1 MNKPFTRASVPAA
14 DSTALEL
21 HIRIAEDFCV
31 EYSGTRAQLEE
42 EGIIP
47 AETRWPEGRSRS
59 EWRLD
64 GLRFALGRR
73 LRPGTK
79 GMKLSDSDFWC
90 LRFQPAQSPHWS
102 EIERKRRAKE
112 HSEWVYRQSEEG
124 SRRRREQRNAVQCAA
139 SDTAFQ
145 AFLSKIP
152 ALAAPPRRS
161 RRPKV
166 SVEADGR

>member
-1 MNKPFTRASVPAA
+1 MNKPVTRSSVAAVEPAE
-14 DSTALEL
+14 SEL

-47 AETRWPEGRSRS
+47 AETMWPEGRARS
-59 EWRLD
+59 EWRRD
-64 GLRFALGRR
+64 GLKFALNRR

-79 GMKLSDSDFWC
+79 GMKLADSDFWC
-90 LRFQPAQSPHWS
+90 LRFQPAQSLHWS

-112 HSEWVYRQSEEG
+112 HGEWAYRQSKEG
-124 SRRRREQRNAVQCAA
+124 TRRRREQRQAVQRAG

-145 AFLSKIP
+145 AFLAKIP
-152 ALAAPPRRS
+152 ALATPPRRS
-161 RRPKV
+161 RKPKV
-166 SVEADGR
+166 SVEANNE